1 MVKRQ
6 RLSDFGR
13 VSHVTARGLAAVLRQ
28 IQEEG
33 LPDAVSRS
41 SVARHRRE
49 DVQRQTDFGDLL
61 QEVPVVLKS
70 GGEGT
75 VWVQHPLAMLAT
87 VASEFPEIAALMAS
101 MAMLEIVL
109 YSDEITPG
117 QQIKG
122 NDRKCQTIYWSLIN
136 FGPELLCFES
146 MWFTAAALRA
156 SQCKRI
162 QGGMSQVYKLILR
175 LFFGGRGRHDL
186 RNGIMLHLHGSDRP
200 KLVLGR
206 LAAFLQDERGGKEFA
221 LFKGASGVK
230 LCCLC
235 RTTCGHKT
243 LVIRGGG
250 AGFVSAMETDVAKL
264 ELHTRDS
271 IRAIV
276 DRLHEVAQSGD
287 NGLLARLEKAHGFN
301 YDPEWLLLDQNL
313 SIDLPSLWMW
323 DWFHTYLADGVFV
336 QEVDACMEAFGEH
349 GFGMH
354 TLNEY
359 IKLWSWPRG
368 FAHAMKVCLHDDG
381 TVRHG
386 LNGTASELWSL
397 VPVLLKF
404 VQDVVEPRGIAAI
417 QLGITSLRLLLF
429 SVMLLGNVITGK
441 VSGEE
446 LERAIVAHLDA
457 HKAAWGDALWLPKHH
472 YALHL
477 GKLLNH
483 HGYLLATFTHE
494 RKHRL
499 VKRFLNPR
507 LNTNGLERGVMEE
520 LTLQH
525 LYELRDLVGIK
536 TAALQNKRLATA
548 EERAMLAVALPAA
561 AGADVLMGSVAKV
574 KCRPIHSHDVVL
586 FHHGLDEVVGAGEI
600 QFHIAIG
607 DDRWTCVAVWELL
620 STERTEAGTAR
631 LLKCRV
637 RDNDTRLLPTSQL
650 LESAIFSKAAVGE
663 ISTVIVPLSLQ
674 LGGEDSRA
682 SRG

>member
-13 VSHVTARGLAAVLRQ
+13 VSHVTARGLAGVLRQ
-28 IQEEG
+28 VQEEG
-33 LPDAVSRS
+33 VPDAVSRGN
-41 SVARHRRE
+41 VLRHRRE
-49 DVQRQTDFGDLL
+49 AVQRHTDFGDLL
-61 QEVPVVLKS
+61 QEVPVLLKS
-70 GGEGT
+70 GREGT

-87 VASEFPEIAALMAS
+87 VASEFPEIAVLLATTSTLD
-101 MAMLEIVL
+101 IVL

-136 FGPELLCFES
+136 FGPELLSFES
-146 MWFTAAALRA
+146 MWFTVAALRA
-156 SQCKRI
+156 SLCKTI

-186 RNGIMLHLHGSDRP
+186 RNGIMLHLHGSARP
-200 KLVLGR
+200 KLVFGR
-206 LAAFLQDERGGKEFA
+206 LAALLQDERGGKEFA

-235 RTTCGHKT
+235 RTTCGHRS

-264 ELHTRDS
+264 ELHTGGS

-287 NGLLARLEKAHGFN
+287 SGLLARLEKAHGFN
-301 YDPEWLLLDQNL
+301 YNPEWILLDQNL

-323 DWFHTYLADGVFV
+323 DWFHTYLADGVLV
-336 QEVDACMEAFGEH
+336 QEVDACMAAFGEH
-349 GFGMH
+349 GFGTH

-368 FAHAMKVCLHDDG
+368 FAHARKVCLHDDG
-381 TVRHG
+381 TVREKV
-386 LNGTASELWSL
+386 NGSASELWSL
-397 VPVLLKF
+397 VPALLKF

-417 QLGITSLRLLLF
+417 QLAVTSLKLLLC
-429 SVMLLGNVITGK
+429 SVMLLGIVITGR

-477 GKLLNH
+477 GKLLSH
-483 HGYLLATFTHE
+483 FGYLLATFTQE

-507 LNTNGLERGVMEE
+507 HNTNGLERGIMEE
-520 LTLQH
+520 LTMQH
-525 LYELRDLVGIK
+525 LHELQDLVGIK
-536 TAALQNKRLATA
+536 TAALQDTRLANA
-548 EERAMLAVALPAA
+548 EERAMLAAALPAA
-561 AGADVLMGSVAKV
+561 AGADVLMASVAKV
-574 KCRPIHSHDVVL
+574 RCRKIHSHDVVL
-586 FHHGLDEVVGAGEI
+586 FLLDEGVGVGEI
-600 QFHIAIG
+600 HFHLAIG
-607 DDRWTCVAVWELL
+607 DDRRTCVAVWELL
-620 STERTEAGTAR
+620 STERTDAAR
-631 LLKCRV
+631 YIKCRV
-637 RDNDTRLLPTSQL
+637 RDNNTRLLPTSRL
-650 LESAIFSKAAVGE
+650 LESAIFSTAAVGE
-663 ISTVIVPLSLQ
+663 ISTVLVPITVQ
-674 LGGEDSRA
+674 LGGEA
-682 SRG
+682 SRSSRG